1 MKTLRFLLGDQ
12 LTPTI
17 SALRDGDKSS
27 DVVLM
32 AEVADETTYVRHHR
46 KKIAFVLSAMR
57 HFAQELENDG
67 WQVDYVELDADGN
80 SGSLSGELA
89 RAVKRHKPDRIVVT
103 EAGEHRV
110 VAMQAA
116 FEDDVGVPVE
126 IREDDRYICPREVF
140 EDWADGRKRFLMED
154 FYRLMRRR
162 TDLLMNGDKPAGRK
176 WNFDKENR
184 KPAEADLFMPEPDAF
199 EPDKTTRDV
208 LELVEERFPDRFGDL
223 KPFRFAVT
231 RKDAEAARD
240 TFLSEA
246 LPRFGDYQD
255 AMLQGQAFLYH
266 SVLSPYINAGL
277 LDPLDLCRR
286 AETEWREERAP
297 LNCVEG
303 FVRQIIGWREYVRG
317 IYFMEGADYTGRNS
331 LGAERDLPW
340 FYWSG
345 ETDMRCIRAV
355 VEQTREHAY
364 AHHIQRLM
372 ITGNF
377 ALLAG
382 VDPAQVHEWYLAVY
396 ADAYEWV
403 EAPNTIGMALF
414 ADGGLLATK
423 PYAASGAYI
432 NRMSD
437 YCGECRYKVSK
448 RTSEDACPFNS
459 LYWDFI
465 ARHEETLADNPRVRF
480 PVQNW
485 RKMPEEKQT
494 ALRERARAFLDGL
507 E

>member
-57 HFAQELENDG
+57 HFAQELEDDG

-126 IREDDRYICPREVF
+126 IREDDRFICPLDVF

-199 EPDKTTRDV
+199 EPDQTTRDV
-208 LELVEERFPDRFGDL
+208 LELVEERFPDGFGDL
-223 KPFRFAVT
+223 QPFRFAVT

-303 FVRQIIGWREYVRG
+303 FIRQIIGWREYVRG
-317 IYFMEGADYTGRNS
+317 IYFLEGSDYTGRNS
-331 LGAERDLPW
+331 LGAKRDLPW

-345 ETDMRCIRAV
+345 ETDMACIRAV
-355 VEQTREHAY
+355 VDQTREHAY

-437 YCGECRYKVSK
+437 YCGDCRYKVSK

-465 ARHEETLADNPRVRF
+465 ARHEETLAENPRVRF

-485 RKMPEEKQT
+485 RKMPEEKQK
-494 ALRERARAFLDGL
+494 ALRERARAFLDEL